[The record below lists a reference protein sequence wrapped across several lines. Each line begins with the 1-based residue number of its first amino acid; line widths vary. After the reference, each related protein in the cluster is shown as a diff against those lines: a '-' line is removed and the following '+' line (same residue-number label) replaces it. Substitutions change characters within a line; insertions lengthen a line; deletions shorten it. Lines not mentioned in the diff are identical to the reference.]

1 MGGSSNTSSSVK
13 VPAWLSSAA
22 QDMLKQSQANAQVGY
37 TPYYGPDV
45 AAMTPAQIAA
55 MQGTNSAASAFGLP
69 TVDPMAGMPTATNYG
84 GMNAYSSGTGYDA
97 ALAELKARFP
107 GQFDAIMAQFIDP
120 VTGANPAGAMQ
131 SSSQQP
137 RSSYDYAGNGNSR
150 AGTGQSDRNNFVG
163 AGPGSSGS
171 LSNLASTAA
180 SYLPGG
186 VNTRNPGSLL
196 NTIAGTVRNAA
207 SPQAAPTAANRPPT
221 RPTVAVVTKPSTTK
235 PSTTKPVVVSAPRST
250 YF

>member
-22 QDMLKQSQANAQVGY
+22 QDMLKQSQANAQIGY

-55 MQGTNSAASAFGLP
+55 MTGTNSAASAFGLQ
-69 TVDPMAGMPTATNYG
+69 TVDPMAGMPTATSYG
-84 GMNAYSSGTGYDA
+84 GMNAYSSGAGYDA

-120 VTGANPAGAMQ
+120 ITGANPAG
-131 SSSQQP
+131 SSESSNQQARYP
-137 RSSYDYAGNGNSR
+137 YDYGGGGNSR
-150 AGTGQSDRNNFVG
+150 AGMGRPDPNNFVG
-163 AGPGSSGS
+163 AGPGGSGS

-196 NTIAGTVRNAA
+196 NTMAGTVRNAV

-221 RPTVAVVTKPSTTK
+221 RPTVAVVTKPSV
-235 PSTTKPVVVSAPRST
+235 SKPVVVSAPRST